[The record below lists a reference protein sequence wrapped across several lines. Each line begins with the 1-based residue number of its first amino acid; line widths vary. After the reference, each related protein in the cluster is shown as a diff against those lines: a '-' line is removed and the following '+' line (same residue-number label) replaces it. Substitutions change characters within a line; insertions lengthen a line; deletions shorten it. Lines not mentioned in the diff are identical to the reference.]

1 MSFFLALN
9 VQTSLMHTWN
19 WFEIHSA
26 AFLRLH
32 GRRSHKKE
40 REACNKICTK
50 ITHSINKEMWYMMI
64 LICLIVISD
73 SWEGFWKISVMWQVQ
88 SCFVLWLHLA
98 MGELCK
104 EPKDHKEKR
113 LAGLPAYHPTFWST
127 ELARTWKE
135 ANDRWNLE
143 CNSYVFESCPHQY
156 QKLSYSFQVSDTY
169 GTWTFYTVTHLRLS
183 HQICWFN
190 AIWTILWYVS
200 CLANFRGFTIQ
211 FMSRQTSHSPTSSSL
226 PVSPLLLST
235 SFQVRSMCSDS
246 TRPSFGR
253 ETKTNRPQ
261 SARTF
266 TRNPV
271 KPLVHRQATFSDR
284 FFGGMAGIASP
295 ESLPRLGR
303 GPWSQRRHAF
313 LLGEMIDGD
322 HGEDHPKM

>member
-1 MSFFLALN
+1 MFLSPVLTN
-9 VQTSLMHTWN
+9 IKSCHTLPRSLTPMGH
-19 WFEIHSA
+19 EHSTQ
-26 AFLRLH
+26 LH
-32 GRRSHKKE
+32 
-40 REACNKICTK
+40 I
-50 ITHSINKEMWYMMI
+50 
-64 LICLIVISD
+64 
-73 SWEGFWKISVMWQVQ
+73 
-88 SCFVLWLHLA
+88 FV
-98 MGELCK
+98 
-104 EPKDHKEKR
+104 
-113 LAGLPAYHPTFWST
+113 
-127 ELARTWKE
+127 
-135 ANDRWNLE
+135 
-143 CNSYVFESCPHQY
+143 
-156 QKLSYSFQVSDTY
+156 
-169 GTWTFYTVTHLRLS
+169 LS

-266 TRNPV
+266 TRSPV
-271 KPLVHRQATFSDR
+271 KPLVHRQATLSDR
-284 FFGGMAGIASP
+284 FLGGIAGIASP

-303 GPWSQRRHAF
+303 GPWSQRTYAF

-322 HGEDHPKM
+322 HGEDHPNFVGLSWMYRWKEDDF